1 MENSRSHGKRSNDIR
16 RRRWYGRRP
25 MRVTER
31 AYAKINL
38 SLDVTGKRENGYH
51 DVEMVMQSVGL
62 YDKVTVEWEAGTAG
76 QGAGRQDAAIQKVEA
91 ASNLLY
97 LPTGDSNIACKAA
110 RLMMKIYKPNEPM
123 TVKINLEKHIP
134 VGAGLAGGS
143 ADAAAVLR
151 ALSHLWKLN
160 LNLPELCSL
169 GEQLGADV
177 PFCLWSQEGLTC
189 ALGRGLGE
197 ILTSLPPLTGF
208 VLLAKPP
215 ISVSTAKVYANL
227 DLEKLSAD
235 ERPDTAGV
243 IEGLR
248 TGDMQKMSAGMKN
261 VLETVT
267 LKQFPK
273 TAELKEEMIRL
284 GGADAVMM
292 SGSGPTVFAL
302 YRDES
307 AARKAYSVLRSKYRE
322 TYLRRTCLE

>member
-1 MENSRSHGKRSNDIR
+1 MKKKRGDNGQNR
-16 RRRWYGRRP
+16 RGRI
-25 MRVTER
+25 TER

-38 SLDVTGKRENGYH
+38 SLDVTGKREDGYH

-62 YDKVTVEWEAGTAG
+62 YDKVTVEWESAGEQGTAG
-76 QGAGRQDAAIQKVEA
+76 KGGCLPEQRVEA
-91 ASNLLY
+91 SSNLPY
-97 LPTGDSNIACKAA
+97 LPVGESNIACKAA
-110 RLMMKIYKPNEPM
+110 RLMIRIYKPNESLLVRIYM
-123 TVKINLEKHIP
+123 EKHIP

-143 ADAAAVLR
+143 TDAAAVLR
-151 ALSHLWKLN
+151 ALSRLWKLN
-160 LNLPELCSL
+160 LSLPELCSL

-197 ILTSLPPLTGF
+197 VLTALPPLSSL

-227 DLEKLSAD
+227 ETEKLGAD
-235 ERPDTAGV
+235 VRPDTASV

-248 TGDMQKMSAGMKN
+248 TADIQKMCGGMKN

-267 LKQFPK
+267 LNQFPR
-273 TAELKEEMIRL
+273 TAKLKEEMIRL
-284 GGADAVMM
+284 GGADTVMM

-302 YRDES
+302 YHDEN
-307 AARKAYSVLRSKYRE
+307 AARKAYCVLRSKYRE